1 MPQQQDN
8 HSPSLPLT
16 LSQYQGS
23 FSTPLSER
31 TIAEHLDYIV
41 DKHPDNEAIVVRHQG
56 IRWTYR
62 QYLREIERLAAGLLA
77 LGVQPG
83 DRVGI
88 WSPNNI
94 EWSLVQFA
102 SAKIGAIM
110 VCINPAYRPHEL
122 AFAINNVGVKY
133 LVMAEQF
140 KASNYVDMIY
150 QLAPELKDGSKTT
163 LQALPTLEQVIILS
177 EQAFAGM
184 TSFKSVQQLGED
196 AHYQQMRVIEAQL
209 RPDDAINIQFT
220 SGTTGNPKGATL
232 SHRNILNNG
241 LLVAQAMHFNDKDR
255 LCIPVPLYHC
265 FGMVLGNLVC
275 LASGACAIFPA
286 PSFDAISTLS
296 CVEQERC
303 TALHGVPTM
312 FIAQLEHPDFQQY
325 DLSTLR
331 TGVMAGS
338 TCPQELMRKVHSD
351 FHMREVVIGY
361 GQTECS
367 PINHITQTDAPI
379 DKQVQTVGRAMAHTE
394 IKIIDERG
402 QIAAIGSPG
411 EICARGYCV
420 MQGYW
425 GDEAKTNATIDA
437 EGWLHSGDLGVMDE
451 QGYVTIVGRIK
462 DMIIRGGEN
471 IYPREIE
478 EVLYLHD
485 AVSDA
490 AVFGIPDDK
499 FGEQVC
505 LWLKAKDNR
514 DIDEPQIR
522 AYLKDQL
529 AYFKVPKYIR
539 IVEEY
544 PMTVTGK
551 LQKFK
556 MREMMLA
563 ELKEQAQSA

>member
-1 MPQQQDN
+1 
-8 HSPSLPLT
+8 
-16 LSQYQGS
+16 
-23 FSTPLSER
+23 
-31 TIAEHLDYIV
+31 
-41 DKHPDNEAIVVRHQG
+41 
-56 IRWTYR
+56 
-62 QYLREIERLAAGLLA
+62 
-77 LGVQPG
+77 
-83 DRVGI
+83 
-88 WSPNNI
+88 
-94 EWSLVQFA
+94 
-102 SAKIGAIM
+102 
-110 VCINPAYRPHEL
+110 
-122 AFAINNVGVKY
+122 
-133 LVMAEQF
+133 
-140 KASNYVDMIY
+140 
-150 QLAPELKDGSKTT
+150 
-163 LQALPTLEQVIILS
+163 
-177 EQAFAGM
+177 
-184 TSFKSVQQLGED
+184 
-196 AHYQQMRVIEAQL
+196 
-209 RPDDAINIQFT
+209 
-220 SGTTGNPKGATL
+220 
-232 SHRNILNNG
+232 
-241 LLVAQAMHFNDKDR
+241 
-255 LCIPVPLYHC
+255 
-265 FGMVLGNLVC
+265 
-275 LASGACAIFPA
+275 
-286 PSFDAISTLS
+286 
-296 CVEQERC
+296 
-303 TALHGVPTM
+303 M

-425 GDEAKTNATIDA
+425 GDEAKTNATIDT

-563 ELKEQAQSA
+563 ELNEQAQSA

>member
-1 MPQQQDN
+1 M
-8 HSPSLPLT
+8 
-16 LSQYQGS
+16 SQYHGS
-23 FSTPLSER
+23 SSTPLSER

-177 EQAFAGM
+177 EQPFAGM
-184 TSFKSVQQLGED
+184 TSFAAVQQLGED

-241 LLVAQAMHFNDKDR
+241 LLVAKAMHFNDKDR

-286 PSFDAISTLS
+286 PSFDAVSTLS

-563 ELKEQAQSA
+563 ELNEQAQSA